1 MNMPDTPLRLL
12 VLGAHPDDA
21 EYHAGGLA
29 GVYRQ
34 AGHTVRLVS
43 MTNGQAGHF
52 ERAPEQLAE
61 IRRAEAARAGEVI
74 GAEYVTWD
82 IPDGELTPDL
92 PTRQR
97 VIREIRRFAPDLLL
111 THRPYDYHPDHR
123 AAGQLVQDATYLVTV
138 PNVLR
143 DTPALFRDPVV
154 AYMPDLFTKPNPLCP
169 DIVLDVTEQVDT
181 IVRMLACHATQVF
194 EWLAYQE
201 GLLDQVPADADERL
215 AWLRGWYRRH
225 ALPRADRFR
234 DELIAAYGE
243 QRGRQIEFCEVYELS
258 EYAAAA
264 DLAVR
269 QKLFPGAVCRPPRFS
284 AAATPAHAAGEGRSG

>member
-1 MNMPDTPLRLL
+1 MPQSPLKLL
-12 VLGAHPDDA
+12 ILGAHPDDA

-29 GVYRQ
+29 TIYRQ
-34 AGHTVRLVS
+34 AGHLVRMVA

-52 ERAPEQLAE
+52 ERPPDQLAQL
-61 IRRAEAARAGEVI
+61 RRVEAAAAGQLI
-74 GAEYVTWD
+74 GAECVTWD

-92 PTRQR
+92 LTRQR
-97 VIREIRRFAPDLLL
+97 VIREIRRFAPDLVL

-154 AYMPDLFTKPNPLCP
+154 AYMPDLFSKPTPLVA

-181 IVRMLACHATQVF
+181 IVRMLACHRTQVF

-201 GLLDQVPADADERL
+201 GVLDQIPAAAEQRL
-215 AWLRGWYRRH
+215 DWLRGWFRRH
-225 ALPRADRFR
+225 VLPRAGRFR
-234 DELIAAYGE
+234 EELIDAYGE
-243 QRGRQIEFCEVYELS
+243 QRGREIEFCEVYELS
-258 EYAAAA
+258 EYAASA
-264 DLAVR
+264 DLSVR
-269 QKLFPGAVCRPPRFS
+269 QRLFPGAVCRPPRS
-284 AAATPAHAAGEGRSG
+284 TAAATPAHTTEASR